1 VKALAFRHRSLLTA
15 LIPVLTCLAVILAL
29 LGDAAAG
36 ARYAV
41 LIGGGLGIVLAAL
54 GGLALGRSVKRIVAS
69 SVQSISTMA
78 DEIGA
83 TVAQRQ
89 RLAEQQAAA
98 AAHTVAAME
107 RLSATSQH
115 SADQAETVASGA
127 QQVLSLADQ
136 GALTVR
142 QTVNSMAT
150 LKDKVHAI
158 AGMTLQ
164 LNQQASQIG
173 AITGLV
179 TTVTNQTHLLALNA
193 AIEAARA
200 GDQGAGFSVVAD
212 EVRRLADQTKSSTE
226 NIKLLVAEIMK
237 AIESA
242 VAATED
248 GARYVD
254 ESVKRAEQTAQ
265 SFVDVRDAIGTAS
278 ENAQRITQ
286 MARDQSRAVD
296 EVVRAMTEFGNNVK
310 VTAGTLSQG
319 RGRAE
324 TLHGVAED
332 LRAMMGLG
340 RA

>member
-1 VKALAFRHRSLLTA
+1 VKAFAFRPLSLLTA
-15 LIPVLTCLAVILAL
+15 LLPVLACVAVTLWL
-29 LGDAAAG
+29 LGDTGAG
-36 ARYAV
+36 ARTAV
-41 LIGGGLGIVLAAL
+41 LAGGGLGVVLAASGGVVL
-54 GGLALGRSVKRIVAS
+54 GIRVKKVLQS

-78 DEIGA
+78 AEIGA
-83 TVAQRQ
+83 TVGQRE
-89 RLAEQQAAA
+89 RLAQQQAAA

-107 RLSATSQH
+107 RLSTTTQH

-127 QQVLSLADQ
+127 QQVLSLAEQ

-164 LNQQASQIG
+164 LNQQASQIA

-179 TTVTNQTHLLALNA
+179 TTITNQTHLLALNA

-200 GDQGAGFSVVAD
+200 GDHGAGFSVVAD

-226 NIKLLVAEIMK
+226 NIKQLVAEIK
-237 AIESA
+237 TAIESA

-248 GARYVD
+248 GARSVD

-286 MARDQSRAVD
+286 TAREQSRAVD
-296 EVVRAMTEFGNNVK
+296 EVVRAMTEFGNNVR

-319 RGRAE
+319 RSRAE
-324 TLHGVAED
+324 TLHGVADD
-332 LRAMMGLG
+332 LRAMAGS
-340 RA
+340 A

>member
-1 VKALAFRHRSLLTA
+1 VKAVAYRHLSLLTA
-15 LIPVLTCLAVILAL
+15 LLPVIACVALIFTL
-29 LGDAAAG
+29 LGDARAG
-36 ARYAV
+36 AGSAV
-41 LIGGGLGIVLAAL
+41 LAGGGLGIVLATAGGFVVGARVKKAL
-54 GGLALGRSVKRIVAS
+54 AS
-69 SVQSISTMA
+69 SVESISTMA
-78 DEIGA
+78 SEIGA
-83 TVAQRQ
+83 TVAQRE

-107 RLSATSQH
+107 RLSATAQQ

-127 QQVLSLADQ
+127 HQVLSLAEQ

-142 QTVNSMAT
+142 QTVDSMTT

-158 AGMTLQ
+158 AGMTVQ

-200 GDQGAGFSVVAD
+200 GDHGAGFSVVAD

-226 NIKLLVAEIMK
+226 NIKQLVAEIMT

-286 MARDQSRAVD
+286 TAREQSRAVD
-296 EVVRAMTEFGNNVK
+296 EVVRAMTEFRTNVK
-310 VTAGTLSQG
+310 VTAGTLGQG
-319 RGRAE
+319 RSRAE
-324 TLHGVAED
+324 TLHGVAAD
-332 LRAMMGLG
+332 LRAMAGS
-340 RA
+340 A

>member
-1 VKALAFRHRSLLTA
+1 MKALAFRTLSLLAA
-15 LIPVLTCLAVILAL
+15 LIPVVAGTAVTLAL
-29 LGDAAAG
+29 LGDAG
-36 ARYAV
+36 ATARSAV
-41 LIGGGLGIVLAAL
+41 LIGGGLGVVVAAL
-54 GGLALGRSVKRIVAS
+54 GALVLGRSVKTTLAT

-78 DEIGA
+78 AEIGA
-83 TVAQRQ
+83 TVSQRE
-89 RLAEQQAAA
+89 RLAQQQAAA
-98 AAHTVAAME
+98 AAHTVSAME
-107 RLSATSQH
+107 RLSATAQH

-127 QQVLSLADQ
+127 QQVLSLAEQ
-136 GALTVR
+136 GAMTVR

-158 AGMTLQ
+158 ASMAVQ

-200 GDQGAGFSVVAD
+200 GEHGTGFSVVAD

-226 NIKLLVAEIMK
+226 NIKQLVAEIMK
-237 AIESA
+237 AIEST

-286 MARDQSRAVD
+286 TAREQSQAVD

-319 RGRAE
+319 RSRAE
-324 TLHGVAED
+324 TLHGVAD
-332 LRAMMGLG
+332 ALQAMLG